1 MLTAQIVDT
10 LFRYGSRLSLVFLLL
25 LSSACSSIIAS
36 QTNKLTNSLSQS
48 VLESEDPQT
57 IAEALPTLILI
68 SETLVRSNPSS
79 SNYLASGKLYSTFA
93 GTFITSDSERQK
105 RLASVGYRY
114 SQTGGCLFSSLLCEL
129 AQQELDVL
137 NQIEVNTDNQ
147 DVVYQLAVSWL
158 TYIQSH
164 SDNWSIIA
172 QLPKAKALLEKSV
185 ELDPSYD
192 NANGHLYLGA
202 MATLIP
208 PSLGGKPEVGRQ
220 HFETAITLSKGKNLL
235 AKVEFARRYA
245 RLVFDQ
251 ELHQRLLQEVL
262 ASPIQQ
268 PNLTLANAIAHQE
281 AKKLLASEADYF

>member
-1 MLTAQIVDT
+1 MNNTIR
-10 LFRYGSRLSLVFLLL
+10 FGSRLGLIILIA

-57 IAEALPTLILI
+57 IAEALPTLII
-68 SETLVRSNPSS
+68 VSETLVRSNPSS
-79 SNYLASGKLYSTFA
+79 ANYLASGKLYSTFA

-105 RLASVGYRY
+105 RLASVGFRY
-114 SQTGGCLFSSLLCEL
+114 SKAGSCLFSSSLCEVEQQEL
-129 AQQELDVL
+129 AQLKT
-137 NQIEVNTDNQ
+137 IEVDKNNQ

-158 TYIQSH
+158 TYIQSN

-185 ELDPSYD
+185 SLDPSYD

-208 PSLGGKPEVGRQ
+208 PSLGGKPEVGRK
-220 HFETAITLSKGKNLL
+220 HFETAIELSNGTNLL

-251 ELHQRLLQEVL
+251 ELHQKLLQEVL